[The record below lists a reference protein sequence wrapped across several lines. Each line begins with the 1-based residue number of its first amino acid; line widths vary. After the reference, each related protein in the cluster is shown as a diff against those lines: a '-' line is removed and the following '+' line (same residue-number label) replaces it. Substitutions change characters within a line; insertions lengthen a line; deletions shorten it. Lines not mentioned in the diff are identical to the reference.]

1 MRFVQFAAAFAVVLV
16 ILSIGYA
23 SAQEAANDTRVVV
36 GDLIAPWLEMLVG
49 AVAVLITAILGWIAA
64 QVKAKTGIDIE
75 ARHREALQT
84 ALTNAAG
91 LALTRLSTTFG
102 SKTIDVKHPLIKQAV
117 EYVNSAVPDAI
128 RNFGLTPE
136 QIAEKIVAKVG
147 LAQAPSLEADPGVS
161 G

>member
-16 ILSIGYA
+16 VLSIGYA
-23 SAQEAANDTRVVV
+23 GAQEAANDTRVVV

-91 LALTRLSTTFG
+91 LALTRLSTTLG

-117 EYVNSAVPDAI
+117 EYVNSAAPDAI

-147 LAQAPSLEADPGVS
+147 LAQAPSLEATPGVS